1 MNFSRAVELF
11 SKDRLASYE
20 FDIKQHRKNLNLI
33 GSIAHKLGFIEIVL
47 RNQLDRLMCLKVG
60 DDWISKVYSQMV
72 DSKLSHSQNIS
83 RLSLGNIISIIH
95 KQKLLSEIMNL
106 KDMDFVKYDK
116 YNRNF
121 YRKNG
126 IKHKFSNK
134 DKVKISL
141 DLLKTLRNRSFHWEN
156 ILKIRSNNGHISP
169 RITTEIH
176 NVWIGLHPD
185 NINIF
190 LDDLLREFGND
201 LLKYVNER

>member
-1 MNFSRAVELF
+1 MDYSRAVELF

-20 FDIKQHRKNLNLI
+20 FDIKQHRANLRLI
-33 GSIAHKLGFIEIVL
+33 GCITHKLGFVEIVL
-47 RNQLDRLMCLKVG
+47 RNRLDSLMRVKFG
-60 DDWISKVYSQMV
+60 DDWIARICPEIA
-72 DSKLSHSQNIS
+72 DSKLSHSQNLS
-83 RLSLGNIISIIH
+83 RLSLGNIIFLIH
-95 KQKLLSEIMNL
+95 GQKLLSKIIDL
-106 KDMDFVKYDK
+106 KGVDFIKYDK
-116 YNRNF
+116 YNINF

-156 ILKIRSNNGHISP
+156 ILKIRINNGNVSP

-185 NINIF
+185 NINRF
-190 LDDLLREFGND
+190 LDDLLREFGSD